1 VRIFKSSLQSARLN
15 FINIAQLDTRILNF
29 KKATQMKKV
38 YIALFIA
45 VAFSLCIQSI
55 SGFKGIKI
63 SMSNDAQDIRLKSS
77 PKLSEDQNTQMQ
89 NLADFLRF
97 SDKGRENYYG
107 ISFFSDIATTWDL
120 YEKLADIDEL
130 DFGRN
135 ANFMTVS
142 PIRVDEVTQVPPEIC
157 LLSNLKLSETFSY
170 VDAKIQSGANKGKQV
185 PLVERSKFVLGVDYE
200 PIRNLTLMSDFKYFS
215 SSHDGNHDRVD
226 SRTIVDLGAAYRF
239 ANGFLISAGVKNVF
253 DEEYNY
259 NQNLRADVYNPAP
272 GRNYYVE
279 FKYAY

>member
-1 VRIFKSSLQSARLN
+1 
-15 FINIAQLDTRILNF
+15 
-29 KKATQMKKV
+29 MKKI
-38 YIALFIA
+38 YIALFVA

-63 SMSNDAQDIRLKSS
+63 SMSNDAQGIRLKSS

-89 NLADFLRF
+89 NLVDFLRF

-142 PIRVDEVTQVPPEIC
+142 PIRVDGVAQVPPEIC
-157 LLSNLKLSETFSY
+157 LLSNLKKL
-170 VDAKIQSGANKGKQV
+170 
-185 PLVERSKFVLGVDYE
+185 
-200 PIRNLTLMSDFKYFS
+200 
-215 SSHDGNHDRVD
+215 
-226 SRTIVDLGAAYRF
+226 DLR
-239 ANGFLISAGVKNVF
+239 I
-253 DEEYNY
+253 
-259 NQNLRADVYNPAP
+259 
-272 GRNYYVE
+272 
-279 FKYAY
+279 